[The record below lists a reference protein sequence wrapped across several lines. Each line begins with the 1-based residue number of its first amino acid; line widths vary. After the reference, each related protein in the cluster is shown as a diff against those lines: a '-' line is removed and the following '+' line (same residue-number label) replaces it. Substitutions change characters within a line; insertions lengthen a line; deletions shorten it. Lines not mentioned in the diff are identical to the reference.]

1 MLQPR
6 RLLLSPALTS
16 PAWREHCPHC
26 RIMNPDSSAPR
37 AGDLPSPSAMI
48 DSNRSGDSKSQA
60 LPLALA
66 LAALCLLGACA
77 ARHTT
82 TPRLP
87 SVGVARVDITPDY
100 PTRLTGFASRKTES
114 EGVAQRLHAKAL
126 AFGTDAEGPAVL
138 VTVDNLG
145 VSDAI
150 RTELLRRLR
159 DTRLTHDRLA
169 ICSSHTH
176 SAPMIAGVAP
186 NIFMA
191 DLPPDQQSR
200 VDLYT
205 RELTFKLEQVIR
217 AALADRRPSRVE
229 WTQGKVGFAM
239 NRRARPIAP
248 VDHDLPVLRVVAPE
262 GIVRAVFVSYACHCV
277 TLGLN
282 TIHGDWAGSAQL
294 ALEADHP
301 GAIGLVAIGCG
312 ADQNPNKRGTPDLA
326 DALGR
331 QIADEVKRLFPGP
344 WKELPAAPTARTK
357 SITLDYDKLP
367 TRAEWEALATNKAQQ
382 IAYHAKKNLAR
393 LDRGESLPTKLP
405 YLVQTWTFDTNLA
418 LVFLPGEV
426 VVDYG
431 LRLKRE
437 FDSSRLWVHGY
448 ANDDPCYI
456 PSERILQEGG
466 YEGGGAMVYYD
477 RPTKFAPGLENKIVG
492 TVHELLPR
500 DFLAKTTN
508 APTATAPRAG
518 DLQSPSAASST
529 PERRLQTAGTTQ
541 ASTGNPAPKS
551 PTESL
556 ATLRTKPGL
565 TVELVAAEPLV
576 TSPVAI
582 DFGTDGKLW
591 VVEMADYPMG
601 SDGNWKPG
609 GRVKFLTR
617 SRPDGPFDRA
627 TLFLDGLPFPTGVMA
642 WRKGALIC
650 AAPDIIYAE
659 DTNGDGK
666 ADVVRKLYTGF
677 ETNNYQ
683 ARVNSLSLGLDNW
696 VHGANGLLGGDIV
709 VGDDV
714 RSLTSKSANSQSL
727 LTSAPTNAVNIR
739 GRDFGF
745 QPDTGEFEATS
756 GLTQQGRARDDFGN
770 WFGCHN
776 STFAYHYPL
785 PDRYLARNPHVPA
798 PPPSVN
804 LAASLARLNPI
815 STPLERFNSPQSLNH
830 VTSACGLGVYRD
842 TLLGAGFSQ
851 NLFICEPV
859 HNLVRRLVLTP
870 SGVTFNAARAAD
882 EVQSE
887 FLASTDNW
895 FRPVQALTGPD
906 GALWVV
912 DMYRFVIEHPRWI
925 PPERL
930 RTLDVRAGSDKGRIY
945 RIYPQGAKLR
955 PFNDLTK
962 FSTAQVIATLD
973 TENGVARDLAH
984 RELLHRNDPQA
995 AAPLAK
1001 LFTTTTNPA
1010 VRLQALAASASRD
1023 ALPRQAGGAPATLFT
1038 ALSDPHPAVRQLALR
1053 LAEPHLASDAR
1064 LAAATL
1070 KLASDSAPT
1079 VRYQLAFTL
1088 GTWNDP
1094 RATAALAQLA
1104 RDGMADPYQRAA
1116 VLSGAVG
1123 RTGELL
1129 KVAVT
1134 APATAPGRNEFLG
1147 QLIATASA
1155 SASDAEFASLLT
1167 ALAPAEGE
1175 RTQQWQ
1181 LYAMTA
1187 LQDAFDARGLAL
1199 TKFATSPSTEVRAAT
1214 TRLQQ
1219 LYADARAFAA
1229 SPRSSDA
1236 TRRASVPLLGRG
1248 FNRPEAD
1255 APVVVGLLA
1264 PPASAA
1270 LQQLALTTLRTRRWP
1285 KTDELILAQ
1294 WAVLPV
1300 TQRPVVADALTSQE
1314 AWTQSLLNAVERG
1327 VVGLAEIPPATRNR
1341 LRWHGSDATKAR
1353 VAKLFPEQTASRAAV
1368 LASYANVHS
1377 LKGDAT
1383 KGAALF
1389 TASCAACHAYRG
1401 LGHALGPD
1409 LATFRTKPAG
1419 DFLTAI
1425 LDPNAAIEPKYI
1437 AYNVDTKDDRAL
1449 TGLVTDETA
1458 TGFALA
1464 QANGVKDKLLRSD
1477 VKILRPSALSL
1488 MPEGIE
1494 AALPPQAMA
1503 DLLAWLRE

>member
-1 MLQPR
+1 MNSD
-6 RLLLSPALTS
+6 SPAS
-16 PAWREHCPHC
+16 
-26 RIMNPDSSAPR
+26 R
-37 AGDLPSPSAMI
+37 AGGMQPPFAPAGPATD
-48 DSNRSGDSKSQA
+48 GDCKSLARA
-60 LPLALA
+60 LAFA
-66 LAALCLLGACA
+66 LAALCLIAACA
-77 ARHTT
+77 VRHTIA
-82 TPRLP
+82 PRLP

-100 PTRLTGFASRKTES
+100 PIRLTGFAVRKTES
-114 EGVAQRLHAKAL
+114 EGVAQRIHAKAL
-126 AFGTDAEGPAVL
+126 AIGTDAEGPAVL

-150 RTELLRRLR
+150 RSELLRRLVN
-159 DTRLTHDRLA
+159 TRLTHDRLA

-239 NRRARPIAP
+239 NRRGKPIAP

-301 GAIGLVAIGCG
+301 GAIALVAIGCG

-326 DALGR
+326 DAQGR
-331 QIADEVKRLFPGP
+331 EIANEVKRLFPGS
-344 WKELPAAPTARTK
+344 WKELSNPPSARAK
-357 SITLDYDKLP
+357 RIELDFDKLP

-382 IAYHAKKNLAR
+382 ISYHAKKNLAR
-393 LDRGESLPTKLP
+393 LDRGEKLPTKLP
-405 YLVQTWTFDTNLA
+405 YLVQTWTFGTNLA

-426 VVDYG
+426 VVDYS

-437 FDSSRLWVHGY
+437 FDASRLWVHGY

-466 YEGGGAMVYYD
+466 YEGALAMVYYD

-492 TVHELLPR
+492 AVHELLPR
-500 DFLAKTTN
+500 DFLSKSTN
-508 APTATAPRAG
+508 APAATAPRAG
-518 DLQSPSAASST
+518 DFQSPSVAAGAE
-529 PERRLQTAGTTQ
+529 ERRLQVAG
-541 ASTGNPAPKS
+541 TGNPPPKS
-551 PTESL
+551 PAESL

-582 DFGTDGKLW
+582 DFGADGKLW

-601 SDGNWKPG
+601 LDGNWKPG

-650 AAPDIIYAE
+650 AAPDILYAE

-683 ARVNSLSLGLDNW
+683 ARVNSLALGLDNW
-696 VHGANGLLGGDIV
+696 VHGANGLLGGDIQNL
-709 VGDDV
+709 
-714 RSLTSKSANSQSL
+714 SQPSTLNSQPL
-727 LTSAPTNAVNIR
+727 NIR
-739 GRDFGF
+739 GRDFRF
-745 QPDTGEFEATS
+745 RPDTGEFEATS

-798 PPPSVN
+798 PPPSVS
-804 LAASLARLNPI
+804 LAGSLAGSLARLNPI

-851 NLFICEPV
+851 NLFVCEPV
-859 HNLVRRLVLTP
+859 HNMVRRLVLTP
-870 SGVTFNAARAAD
+870 SGVTFTAARAAD
-882 EVQSE
+882 EAASE

-925 PPERL
+925 PPDRL
-930 RTLDVRAGSDKGRIY
+930 KTLDVRAGSDKGRIY

-962 FSTAQVIATLD
+962 LSTTQVVAALN
-973 TENGVARDLAH
+973 TENGIARDLAH
-984 RELLHRNDPQA
+984 RELLHRNDA
-995 AAPLAK
+995 SATGPLAK
-1001 LFTTTTNPA
+1001 LFETAANPA
-1010 VRLQALAASASRD
+1010 VRLQALAASTASKAVVLR
-1023 ALPRQAGGAPATLFT
+1023 ALAD
-1038 ALSDPHPAVRQLALR
+1038 SHPSVRQLALR
-1053 LAEPHLASDAR
+1053 LAESFLGRDAQLADAV
-1064 LAAATL
+1064 L
-1070 KLASDSAPT
+1070 KLVSDPTPT

-1116 VLSGAVG
+1116 ILSGAVG

-1134 APATAPGRNEFLG
+1134 APANAPGRNEFLG

-1155 SASDAEFASLLT
+1155 SANDTEFASLLT

-1187 LQDAFDARGLAL
+1187 LQDAFDARGIAL
-1199 TKFATSPSTEVRAAT
+1199 RKFAESPSTDVRAAAE
-1214 TRLQQ
+1214 RLKQ
-1219 LYADARAFAA
+1219 LYADARTFAA

-1236 TRRASVPLLGRG
+1236 TRRASLPLLGRG
-1248 FNRPEAD
+1248 FNRPDAD
-1255 APVVVGLLA
+1255 APVVAGLLV
-1264 PPASAA
+1264 PPASDA
-1270 LQQLALTTLRTRRWP
+1270 LQQVALTTLRTRRWP

-1294 WAVLPV
+1294 WAALPV
-1300 TQRPVVADALTSQE
+1300 ATRPAVVELLASQE

-1327 VVGLAEIPPATRNR
+1327 TVGLAEIPPATRNR

-1368 LASYANVHS
+1368 LASYASVAS

-1383 KGAALF
+1383 KGVAHF
-1389 TASCAACHAYRG
+1389 TANCAACHAYRG

-1409 LATFRTKPAG
+1409 LATFRTKPVG

-1425 LDPNAAIEPKYI
+1425 LDPNAAIEPKFI
-1437 AYNVDTKDDRAL
+1437 AYNVDTKDDRGL
-1449 TGLVTDETA
+1449 TGLVTDETV
-1458 TGFALA
+1458 TGFTLA
-1464 QANGVKDKLLRSD
+1464 QANGVKDKLLRAN
-1477 VKILRPSALSL
+1477 VKVLRPAQLSL
-1488 MPEGIE
+1488 MPEGLE
-1494 AALPPQAMA
+1494 AALPPPAMA

>member
-1 MLQPR
+1 MSSDLPVSRGGGLQPPSAASATPTR
-6 RLLLSPALTS
+6 GDWKSPA
-16 PAWREHCPHC
+16 R
-26 RIMNPDSSAPR
+26 
-37 AGDLPSPSAMI
+37 
-48 DSNRSGDSKSQA
+48 
-60 LPLALA
+60 PLAFA
-66 LAALCLLGACA
+66 LVALCLLAACA
-77 ARHTT
+77 VRHATS
-82 TPRLP
+82 PRLP

-100 PTRLTGFASRKTES
+100 PIRLTGFAVRKSES
-114 EGVAQRLHAKAL
+114 EGVAQRIHAKAL
-126 AFGTDAEGPAVL
+126 AIGTDAEGPAVL

-150 RTELLRRLR
+150 RTELLRRLKN
-159 DTRLTHDRLA
+159 TRLTHDRLA

-191 DLPPDQQSR
+191 DLPPAQQSR
-200 VDLYT
+200 VDRYT

-239 NRRARPIAP
+239 NRRGKPIAP
-248 VDHDLPVLRVVAPE
+248 VDHDLPVLRVTAPD
-262 GIVRAVFVSYACHCV
+262 GRTRAVFVSYACHCV

-294 ALEADHP
+294 ALETDHP

-326 DALGR
+326 DAQGR
-331 QIADEVKRLFPGP
+331 AIADEVKRLFPGP
-344 WKELPAAPTARTK
+344 WQELSAPPVARTK
-357 SITLDYDKLP
+357 RIELPFDKLP
-367 TRAEWEALATNKAQQ
+367 TRAEWTALATNRAQQ
-382 IAYHAKKNLAR
+382 ISHHAKKNLAR
-393 LDRGESLPTKLP
+393 LDRGETLPTKLP
-405 YLVQTWTFDTNLA
+405 YLIQTWHFGTNLA

-437 FDSSRLWVHGY
+437 FDGARLWVHGY

-466 YEGGGAMVYYD
+466 YEGGLAMVYYD
-477 RPTKFAPGLENKIVG
+477 RPTRFAPGLENQIVG

-500 DFLAKTTN
+500 DFLA
-508 APTATAPRAG
+508 RAG
-518 DLQSPSAASST
+518 GFQPPPVANSIS
-529 PERRLQTAGTTQ
+529 ERRLEATGTD
-541 ASTGNPAPKS
+541 NIPPKS
-551 PTESL
+551 PAESL

-582 DFGTDGKLW
+582 DFGADGKLW
-591 VVEMADYPMG
+591 VVEMSDYPMG
-601 SDGNWKPG
+601 SDGNWRPG

-617 SRPDGPFDRA
+617 SRPEGPFDRA
-627 TLFLDGLPFPTGVMA
+627 TIFLDGLPFPTGVMA

-650 AAPDIIYAE
+650 AAPDILYAE

-666 ADVVRKLYTGF
+666 ADLVRKLYTGF

-696 VHGANGLLGGDIV
+696 IHGANGLLGGDIKNLSQPS
-709 VGDDV
+709 
-714 RSLTSKSANSQSL
+714 SLNSQPL
-727 LTSAPTNAVNIR
+727 NIR
-739 GRDFGF
+739 GRDFRF
-745 QPDTGEFEATS
+745 RLDTGEFEATS
-756 GLTQQGRARDDFGN
+756 GLTQQGRVRDDFGN

-785 PDRYLARNPHVPA
+785 PDRYPARNPHVPA
-798 PPPSVN
+798 PPPSVSI
-804 LAASLARLNPI
+804 ASSLARLHPV
-815 STPLERFNSPQSLNH
+815 STPLARFNAPQSLNH

-851 NLFICEPV
+851 NLFTCEPV
-859 HNLVRRLVLTP
+859 HNMVRRLVLAP
-870 SGVTFNAARAAD
+870 SGVTFTAARATD
-882 EVQSE
+882 EQESE
-887 FLASTDNW
+887 FLAGTDNW

-925 PPERL
+925 PPDRL
-930 RTLDVRAGSDKGRIY
+930 KTLDVRAGSDRGRIY

-955 PFNDLTK
+955 PLNDLTK
-962 FSTAQVIATLD
+962 LTTPQVVAALN
-973 TENGVARDLAH
+973 TENGTARDLAH
-984 RELLHRNDPQA
+984 RELLHRKDEKA
-995 AAPLAK
+995 IVPLAK
-1001 LFTTTTNPA
+1001 MCITSGNPA
-1010 VRLQALAASASRD
+1010 VRVQALAVCSTFYSFHE
-1023 ALPRQAGGAPATLFT
+1023 LLGGALN
-1038 ALSDPHPAVRQLALR
+1038 DPHPAVRRFALR
-1053 LAEPHLASDAR
+1053 LIEPLLTNDAR
-1064 LAAATL
+1064 LADAVL
-1070 KLASDSAPT
+1070 KLASDPAPT

-1104 RDGMADPYQRAA
+1104 RDAMADPYQRAA
-1116 VLSGAVG
+1116 ILSGAVG

-1129 KVAVT
+1129 KVAVS

-1155 SASDAEFASLLT
+1155 LASDTEFASLLT
-1167 ALAPAEGE
+1167 ALAPAPGE

-1181 LYAMTA
+1181 LYAMAA
-1187 LQDAFDARGLAL
+1187 LQDAFDARGIAL
-1199 TKFATSPSTEVRAAT
+1199 RKFTESPNADVRAAAE
-1214 TRLQQ
+1214 RLKQ

-1248 FNRPEAD
+1248 FNRPDAD
-1255 APVVVGLLA
+1255 APVVAGLLV

-1270 LQQLALTTLRTRRWP
+1270 LQQVALTALRTRRWP
-1285 KTDELILAQ
+1285 KTDELILAE
-1294 WAVLPV
+1294 WAALPV
-1300 TQRPVVADALTSQE
+1300 ALRPAVVDALALQE
-1314 AWTQSLLNAVERG
+1314 SWTQSLLTAVERG
-1327 VVGLAEIPPATRNR
+1327 VVGAAEIPPAARNR
-1341 LRWHGSDATKAR
+1341 FRWHGSDATKAR
-1353 VAKLFPEQTASRAAV
+1353 VAKLFPEQTASRASV
-1368 LASYANVHS
+1368 IASYANVAS
-1377 LKGDAT
+1377 LKGDPA
-1383 KGAALF
+1383 KGRELF
-1389 TASCAACHAYRG
+1389 IASCAACHAYRG

-1409 LATFRTKPAG
+1409 LATFRTKPVS

-1425 LDPNAAIEPKYI
+1425 LDPNAAIEPRYI
-1437 AYNVDTKDDRAL
+1437 AYNVDTRDDRAL
-1449 TGLVTDETA
+1449 TGLVQDETA
-1458 TGFALA
+1458 TGLTLA
-1464 QANGVKDKLLRSD
+1464 QPNGVADKLLRTN
-1477 VKILRPSALSL
+1477 VKTLRPAQLSL
-1488 MPEGIE
+1488 MPEGLE
-1494 AALPPQAMA
+1494 AALPPPAMA

>member
-1 MLQPR
+1 MNSD
-6 RLLLSPALTS
+6 SP
-16 PAWREHCPHC
+16 
-26 RIMNPDSSAPR
+26 APR
-37 AGDLPSPSAMI
+37 AGGLQPPSEASVSAT
-48 DSNRSGDSKSQA
+48 SGDSKSPA
-60 LPLALA
+60 RALA
-66 LAALCLLGACA
+66 FAFAVLCFFAACA
-77 ARHTT
+77 VRHATAR
-82 TPRLP
+82 RLP

-100 PTRLTGFASRKTES
+100 PIRLTGFAVRKTES
-114 EGVAQRLHAKAL
+114 EGVAQRIHAKAL
-126 AFGTDAEGPAVL
+126 AIGTDAEGPAVL

-150 RTELLRRLR
+150 RTELLRRLAN
-159 DTRLTHDRLA
+159 TRLTHDRLA

-191 DLPPDQQSR
+191 DLSPDQQSR
-200 VDLYT
+200 VDRYT

-282 TIHGDWAGSAQL
+282 TVHGDWAGSAQL

-326 DALGR
+326 DALGG
-331 QIADEVKRLFPGP
+331 QIANEVKRLFPGS
-344 WKELPAAPTARTK
+344 WKELPTTPTARTK
-357 SITLDYDKLP
+357 RIALDFDNLP

-382 IAYHAKKNLAR
+382 ISYHAKKNLTR
-393 LDRGESLPTKLP
+393 LDRGETLPTKLP
-405 YLVQTWTFDTNLA
+405 YLIQTWHFGTNLA

-437 FDSSRLWVHGY
+437 FDSTRLWVHGY
-448 ANDDPCYI
+448 ANDAPCYI

-466 YEGGGAMVYYD
+466 YEAGGAMVYYD

-492 TVHELLPR
+492 AAHELLPR
-500 DFLAKTTN
+500 DFVSKTTN
-508 APTATAPRAG
+508 APAATAPRAG

-529 PERRLQTAGTTQ
+529 PERRLQTAGTTL
-541 ASTGNPAPKS
+541 AGTGNPPPKS
-551 PTESL
+551 PTDSL

-565 TVELVAAEPLV
+565 TIELVAAEPLV

-609 GRVKFLTR
+609 GRVKSLTR

-696 VHGANGLLGGDIV
+696 VHGANGLLGGDIA

-714 RSLTSKSANSQSL
+714 RSLTSESAIANRQSPTSQSL
-727 LTSAPTNAVNIR
+727 LTSAATKAVNIR
-739 GRDFGF
+739 GRDFRF
-745 QPDTGEFEATS
+745 RPDTGEFEATS

-804 LAASLARLNPI
+804 LAASLARLNPV

-851 NLFICEPV
+851 NLFVCEPV

-870 SGVTFNAARAAD
+870 NGVTFTAARAAD

-925 PPERL
+925 PPDRL
-930 RTLDVRAGSDKGRIY
+930 KTLDVRAGSDKGRIY

-962 FSTAQVIATLD
+962 LTTAQVVAALN
-973 TENGVARDLAH
+973 TENGVARDLVH
-984 RELLHRNDPQA
+984 RELLHRADPTTEA
-995 AAPLAK
+995 ELAQ
-1001 LFTTTTNPA
+1001 LFGSSPNPT
-1010 VRLQALAASASRD
+1010 VRLQALALLNEWIEPRAIAAAVSFVTKPRVPD
-1023 ALPRQAGGAPATLFT
+1023 QDWTVENTLLLRALN
-1038 ALSDPHPAVRQLALR
+1038 DPHPSVRRFALR
-1053 LAEPHLASDAR
+1053 LLEPR
-1064 LAAATL
+1064 LATDEFSQRAL
-1070 KLASDSAPT
+1070 LNRVEERDPT

-1088 GTWNDP
+1088 GTWSDP
-1094 RATAALAQLA
+1094 RATAVLAQLA
-1104 RDGMADPYQRAA
+1104 REGMGDPYQRAA
-1116 VLSGAVG
+1116 ILSGAVG

-1155 SASDAEFASLLT
+1155 SASDTEFASLLT
-1167 ALAPAEGE
+1167 ALAPAEGK

-1187 LQDAFDARGLAL
+1187 LQDAFDTRGLAL
-1199 TKFATSPSTEVRAAT
+1199 TKFTASPSTEIRAAVK
-1214 TRLQQ
+1214 RLEQ
-1219 LYADARAFAA
+1219 LYADARTFAA
-1229 SPRSSDA
+1229 SPKSSDA

-1248 FNRPEAD
+1248 FNRPDAD
-1255 APVVVGLLA
+1255 APIVAGLLV
-1264 PPASAA
+1264 PPASDA
-1270 LQQLALTTLRTRRWP
+1270 LQQVALTTLRTRRWAG
-1285 KTDELILAQ
+1285 TDELILAQ
-1294 WAVLPV
+1294 WAALPV
-1300 TQRPVVADALTSQE
+1300 ATRPAVVELLASQE
-1314 AWTQSLLNAVERG
+1314 SWTQSLLNAVERG

-1353 VAKLFPEQTASRAAV
+1353 VVKLFPEQTASRATV
-1368 LASYANVHS
+1368 LASYATVPS
-1377 LKGDAT
+1377 LKGDAK

-1409 LATFRTKPAG
+1409 LATFRTKPVG

-1425 LDPNAAIEPKYI
+1425 LDPNAAIEPRYI

-1458 TGFALA
+1458 TGFTLA
-1464 QANGVKDKLLRSD
+1464 QANGVKDKLLRPN
-1477 VKILRPSALSL
+1477 VKTLRPSPLSL
-1488 MPEGIE
+1488 MPEGLE
-1494 AALPPQAMA
+1494 AALPPPAMA

>member
-1 MLQPR
+1 MKTPLLTAASTLPLR
-6 RLLLSPALTS
+6 TVLGTPLLLAIALLTACSLPQSSSP
-16 PAWREHCPHC
+16 P
-26 RIMNPDSSAPR
+26 
-37 AGDLPSPSAMI
+37 G
-48 DSNRSGDSKSQA
+48 
-60 LPLALA
+60 
-66 LAALCLLGACA
+66 
-77 ARHTT
+77 
-82 TPRLP
+82 LP

-114 EGVAQRLHAKAL
+114 DGVALRIHAKAL
-126 AFGTDAEGPAVL
+126 TIGTDAQGPAVL

-150 RTELLRRLR
+150 RSELLRRLAN
-159 DTRLTHDRLA
+159 TRLTHDRLA

-176 SAPMIAGVAP
+176 SAPMINGVAP

-191 DLPPDQQSR
+191 DLPPDQQAR
-200 VDLYT
+200 VDRYT
-205 RELTFKLEQVIR
+205 RELTDNLEKVIR
-217 AALADRRPSRVE
+217 AALADRRPARIE

-239 NRRARPIAP
+239 NRRGKPIAP
-248 VDHDLPVLRVVAPE
+248 VDHDLPVLRVTSPE

-277 TLGLN
+277 TLSLN
-282 TIHGDWAGSAQL
+282 TVHGDWAGSAQL

-312 ADQNPNKRGTPDLA
+312 ADQNPNKRGTPDMA

-344 WKELPAAPTARTK
+344 WKELPTAPIARTK
-357 SITLDYDKLP
+357 RIALDFDTLP
-367 TRAEWEALATNKAQQ
+367 TRAEWTALATNKAQQ
-382 IAYHAKKNLAR
+382 ISYHAKKNLAR

-405 YLVQTWTFDTNLA
+405 YLIQTWNFGTNLA

-437 FDSSRLWVHGY
+437 FDGSRLWVHGY
-448 ANDDPCYI
+448 SNDDPCYI

-477 RPTKFAPGLENKIVG
+477 RPTKFAPGLENRIIS

-500 DFLAKTTN
+500 DFVTAQRSTDAHVRSTAETSTADVGVR
-508 APTATAPRAG
+508 APAM
-518 DLQSPSAASST
+518 SP
-529 PERRLQTAGTTQ
+529 P
-541 ASTGNPAPKS
+541 PKS
-551 PTESL
+551 PAESL

-565 TVELVAAEPLV
+565 TVELAVAEPLV

-601 SDGNWKPG
+601 LDGNWKPG

-617 SRPDGPFDRA
+617 SRPDGPFDRS

-659 DTNGDGK
+659 DTDGDGK
-666 ADVVRKLYTGF
+666 ADIVRKLYTGF

-696 VHGANGLLGGDIV
+696 VHGANGLLGGNIQNL
-709 VGDDV
+709 
-714 RSLTSKSANSQSL
+714 SQLSTHNSQPL
-727 LTSAPTNAVNIR
+727 NIR
-739 GRDFGF
+739 GRDFRF
-745 QPDTGEFEATS
+745 LPDTGEFEATS

-770 WFGCHN
+770 WFGCDN
-776 STFAYHYPL
+776 TKFALHYPL
-785 PDRYLARNPHVPA
+785 PDRYLSRNPHVPA
-798 PPPSVN
+798 PSPSVN
-804 LAASLARLNPI
+804 LAGSEELARLRPI
-815 STPLERFNSPQSLNH
+815 STPLERFNSPQSLNR

-842 TLLGAGFSQ
+842 TLLGSGFSQ

-859 HNLVRRLVLTP
+859 HNMVRRLALTH
-870 SGVTFNAARAAD
+870 SGVTFTASKPAD
-882 EVQSE
+882 EAATE

-895 FRPVQALTGPD
+895 FRPVQVLTGPD

-912 DMYRFVIEHPRWI
+912 DMYRFVVEHPRWI
-925 PPERL
+925 PPARL
-930 RTLDVRAGSDKGRIY
+930 KDLDVRAGSDKGRIY
-945 RIYPQGAKLR
+945 RVFPQGAKLR

-962 FSTAQVIATLD
+962 LTTPQVVAALN
-973 TENGVARDLAH
+973 TENGIARDLAH

-995 AAPLAK
+995 TAPLAK
-1001 LFTTTTNPA
+1001 LFATSTSPA
-1010 VRLQALAASASRD
+1010 IRLQALAALNAGRD
-1023 ALPRQAGGAPATLFT
+1023 ALPRVHDDRKVGDASAQLLT
-1038 ALSDPHPAVRQLALR
+1038 ALTDSHPTVRQLALR
-1053 LAEPHLASDAR
+1053 LAEPLLASDTR
-1064 LAAATL
+1064 LAEATL
-1070 KLASDSAPT
+1070 KLTADSTPT

-1088 GTWNDP
+1088 GRWNDP
-1094 RATAALAQLA
+1094 RATAALARLA

-1116 VLSGAVG
+1116 ILSGAVG

-1134 APATAPGRNEFLG
+1134 TPAAAPGRNEFLG

-1155 SASDAEFASLLT
+1155 SATDTEFASLLT

-1175 RTQQWQ
+1175 RTQHWQ
-1181 LYAMTA
+1181 LLAMTA
-1187 LQDAFDARGLAL
+1187 LQDAFDARGVAL
-1199 TKFATSPSTEVRAAT
+1199 RKFADSPNAEVRAAT
-1214 TRLQQ
+1214 ARLQQ

-1229 SPRSSDA
+1229 SPLASDT
-1236 TRRASVPLLGRG
+1236 TRHASVPLLGRG

-1255 APVVVGLLA
+1255 APLVVRLLL
-1264 PPASAA
+1264 PPASVA
-1270 LQQLALTTLRTRRWP
+1270 LQQLALDTLRARRWP
-1285 KTDELILAQ
+1285 QTDELILAQ
-1294 WAVLPV
+1294 WPLLPV
-1300 TQRPVVADALTSQE
+1300 AQRPVIVETLASQ
-1314 AWTQSLLNAVERG
+1314 AVWTQSLLNAVERG
-1327 VVGLAEIPPATRNR
+1327 VVGVAEIPPATRSR
-1341 LRWHGSDATKAR
+1341 LRFHGSDATKAR

-1368 LASYANVHS
+1368 LASYAGIAS
-1377 LKGDAT
+1377 LKGDAA

-1389 TASCAACHAYRG
+1389 TTSCASCHAYRG

-1419 DFLTAI
+1419 DFLIAI

-1449 TGLVTDETA
+1449 TGLVVDETA
-1458 TGFALA
+1458 TGFTLA

-1477 VKILRPSALSL
+1477 VKALRPSPLSL

-1503 DLLAWLRE
+1503 DLLAWLRSP

>member
-1 MLQPR
+1 MNSD
-6 RLLLSPALTS
+6 SPAPHAEDCKS
-16 PAWREHCPHC
+16 PT
-26 RIMNPDSSAPR
+26 R
-37 AGDLPSPSAMI
+37 A
-48 DSNRSGDSKSQA
+48 
-60 LPLALA
+60 LAFA
-66 LAALCLLGACA
+66 LAALCLLAACA
-77 ARHTT
+77 VRHST

-100 PTRLTGFASRKTES
+100 PIRLTGFAVRKTES
-114 EGVAQRLHAKAL
+114 EGVAQRIHAKAL
-126 AFGTDAEGPAVL
+126 AIGTDAEGPAVL

-159 DTRLTHDRLA
+159 NTRLTHDRLA

-239 NRRARPIAP
+239 NRRGKSIAP
-248 VDHDLPVLRVVAPE
+248 VDHDLPVLRVTAPE

-301 GAIGLVAIGCG
+301 GAIALVAIGCG
-312 ADQNPNKRGTPDLA
+312 ADQNPNKRGTPD
-326 DALGR
+326 
-331 QIADEVKRLFPGP
+331 IADSQGREIANEVKRLFGGP
-344 WKELPAAPTARTK
+344 WKELSTPPTARTK
-357 SITLDYDKLP
+357 HIELDFDKLP
-367 TRAEWEALATNKAQQ
+367 TRAEWAALATNKAQQ
-382 IAYHAKKNLAR
+382 ISYHAKKNLAR
-393 LDRGESLPTKLP
+393 FDRGEALPTKLP
-405 YLVQTWTFDTNLA
+405 YLIQTWHFGTNLA

-437 FDSSRLWVHGY
+437 FDASRLWVHGY
-448 ANDDPCYI
+448 SNDDPCYI

-477 RPTKFAPGLENKIVG
+477 RPTKFAPGLESKIVSA
-492 TVHELLPR
+492 VHELLPR
-500 DFLAKTTN
+500 NFLAK
-508 APTATAPRAG
+508 PTAAVTVTSARAG
-518 DLQSPSAASST
+518 DFQSPSVAAGAA
-529 PERRLQTAGTTQ
+529 ERRLEAAGR
-541 ASTGNPAPKS
+541 GNPPPKS
-551 PTESL
+551 PADSL

-591 VVEMADYPMG
+591 VVEMSDYPMG
-601 SDGNWKPG
+601 LDGNWKPG

-696 VHGANGLLGGDIV
+696 VHGANGLLGGDIRSTGV
-709 VGDDV
+709 VEYWSNGV
-714 RSLTSKSANSQSL
+714 LASNSITPPLHHSTTPL
-727 LTSAPTNAVNIR
+727 ALR
-739 GRDFGF
+739 GRDFRF
-745 QPDTGEFEATS
+745 RPDTGEFEATS

-804 LAASLARLNPI
+804 IAASLARLNPV

-842 TLLGAGFSQ
+842 TLLGTGFSQ
-851 NLFICEPV
+851 NIFICEPV
-859 HNLVRRLVLTP
+859 HNLVRRLVPTP
-870 SGVTFNAARAAD
+870 SGVTFTAARAND
-882 EVQSE
+882 ETASE

-930 RTLDVRAGSDKGRIY
+930 KSLDVRAGSDKGRIY

-962 FSTAQVIATLD
+962 LSTTQVVAALN
-973 TENGVARDLAH
+973 TENGIARDMAH
-984 RELLHRNDPQA
+984 RELLHRNDA
-995 AAPLAK
+995 SAFEPLVK
-1001 LFTTTTNPA
+1001 LFITSANPA
-1010 VRLQALAASASRD
+1010 VRLQALAALKVGRD
-1023 ALPRQAGGAPATLFT
+1023 ALPRVRDDRKVGDASGLLLT
-1038 ALSDPHPAVRQLALR
+1038 ALTDSHSAVRQLALR
-1053 LAEPHLASDAR
+1053 LAEPFLASDAR
-1064 LAAATL
+1064 LADAAL
-1070 KLASDSAPT
+1070 KLTSDSAPT

-1116 VLSGAVG
+1116 ILSGVVG

-1155 SASDAEFASLLT
+1155 SANDTEFASLLT

-1175 RTQQWQ
+1175 CTQQWQ

-1187 LQDAFDARGLAL
+1187 LQDAFDARGIAL
-1199 TKFATSPSTEVRAAT
+1199 RKFAESPSADVRAAAE
-1214 TRLQQ
+1214 RLKQ
-1219 LYADARAFAA
+1219 LYADARTFAA
-1229 SPRSSDA
+1229 SAKSSDA
-1236 TRRASVPLLGRG
+1236 TRRASLPLLGRG
-1248 FNRPEAD
+1248 FNRPDAD
-1255 APVVVGLLA
+1255 APVVAGLLV
-1264 PPASAA
+1264 PPASDA
-1270 LQQLALTTLRTRRWP
+1270 LQAVALTTLRTRRWP

-1294 WAVLPV
+1294 WAALPV
-1300 TQRPVVADALTSQE
+1300 AMRPAVVELLASQE

-1327 VVGLAEIPPATRNR
+1327 AVGLAEIPPATRNR

-1368 LASYANVHS
+1368 LASYTSVAS
-1377 LKGDAT
+1377 LKGDTT

-1389 TASCAACHAYRG
+1389 TANCAACHAYRG

-1409 LATFRTKPAG
+1409 LATFRTKPVG

-1425 LDPNAAIEPKYI
+1425 LDPNAAIEPRYV

-1458 TGFALA
+1458 TGFTLA
-1464 QANGVKDKLLRSD
+1464 QANGVKDKLLRPN
-1477 VKILRPSALSL
+1477 VKTLRPSPLSL
-1488 MPEGIE
+1488 MPEGLE
-1494 AALPPQAMA
+1494 AALPPPAMA

>member
-1 MLQPR
+1 
-6 RLLLSPALTS
+6 
-16 PAWREHCPHC
+16 
-26 RIMNPDSSAPR
+26 
-37 AGDLPSPSAMI
+37 
-48 DSNRSGDSKSQA
+48 
-60 LPLALA
+60 LAFA
-66 LAALCLLGACA
+66 LAALCLLAACA
-77 ARHTT
+77 VRHAAA
-82 TPRLP
+82 PRLP
-87 SVGVARVDITPDY
+87 VVGVARVDITPDY
-100 PTRLTGFASRKTES
+100 PIRLTGFAVRKTES
-114 EGVAQRLHAKAL
+114 EGVAQRIHAKAL
-126 AFGTDAEGPAVL
+126 AIGNDAESPAVL

-150 RTELLRRLR
+150 RSELLRRLV
-159 DTRLTHDRLA
+159 DTRLAHDRLA
-169 ICSSHTH
+169 FCSSHTH

-200 VDLYT
+200 VERYT

-239 NRRARPIAP
+239 NRRGKPVAP
-248 VDHDLPVLRVVAPE
+248 VDHDLPVLRVVAPD
-262 GIVRAVFVSYACHCV
+262 GRVRAVFVSYACHCV

-301 GAIGLVAIGCG
+301 GAVGLVAIGCG
-312 ADQNPNKRGTPDLA
+312 ADQNPNKRGTPDFA
-326 DALGR
+326 DAQGR
-331 QIADEVKRLFPGP
+331 EIANEVKRLSAGP
-344 WKELPAAPTARTK
+344 WKELPTAPTARTK
-357 SITLDYDKLP
+357 RIALDYDKLP
-367 TRAEWEALATNKAQQ
+367 TRAEWAALATNKAQQ
-382 IAYHAKKNLAR
+382 IAHHAKKNLAR
-393 LDRGESLPTKLP
+393 LDRGETLPNKLP
-405 YLVQTWTFDTNLA
+405 YLIQTWHFGTNLA

-437 FDSSRLWVHGY
+437 FDGTRLWVHGY
-448 ANDDPCYI
+448 ANDAPCYI

-477 RPTKFAPGLENKIVG
+477 RPTKFAAGLENKIVS
-492 TVHELLPR
+492 TVYELLPR
-500 DFLAKTTN
+500 DFLAKPTT
-508 APTATAPRAG
+508 ASPVTSARAG
-518 DLQSPSAASST
+518 DLQTPSVANST
-529 PERRLQTAGTTQ
+529 PERRLQTAATTQ
-541 ASTGNPAPKS
+541 VVTGNPAPKS
-551 PTESL
+551 PPESL

-617 SRPDGPFDRA
+617 SRPNGPFDRA

-650 AAPDIIYAE
+650 AAPDILYAE
-659 DTNGDGK
+659 DTNDDGR

-696 VHGANGLLGGDIV
+696 VHGANGLLGGDIQ
-709 VGDDV
+709 
-714 RSLTSKSANSQSL
+714 SLTQPSTLNSQTL
-727 LTSAPTNAVNIR
+727 NIR
-739 GRDFGF
+739 GRDFRF
-745 QPDTGEFEATS
+745 RPDTGEFEATS
-756 GLTQQGRARDDFGN
+756 GLTQQGRARDDLGN
-770 WFGCHN
+770 WFGCNN
-776 STFAYHYPL
+776 SQFAFHYPL

-804 LAASLARLNPI
+804 LAAGLARLNPI
-815 STPLERFNSPQSLNH
+815 SQPLERFNSPQSLNH

-870 SGVTFNAARAAD
+870 SGVTFTAARAAD
-882 EVQSE
+882 EAASE

-925 PPERL
+925 PPDRL
-930 RTLDVRAGSDKGRIY
+930 KSLDVRAGSDKGRIY

-955 PFNDLTK
+955 PFNDLTQL
-962 FSTAQVIATLD
+962 TTTQVVAALN
-973 TENGVARDLAH
+973 TENGIARDLAH
-984 RELLHRNDPQA
+984 RELLHRGDVRTESA
-995 AAPLAK
+995 LRELARS
-1001 LFTTTTNPA
+1001 NPA
-1010 VRLQALAASASRD
+1010 PAVWMHLLALLHEWAEPRAVVASVGLRPRHDEIISPNNVFRSALTNSHPSVR
-1023 ALPRQAGGAPATLFT
+1023 RQAVRVIEPWLQTSHPQTQVLRS
-1038 ALSDPHPAVRQLALR
+1038 ALLELVSDP
-1053 LAEPHLASDAR
+1053 D
-1064 LAAATL
+1064 
-1070 KLASDSAPT
+1070 PT

-1088 GTWNDP
+1088 GTWNDA

-1104 RDGMADPYQRAA
+1104 RDGMGDPYQRAA
-1116 VLSGAVG
+1116 ILSGAVG
-1123 RTGELL
+1123 RTSELL

-1155 SASDAEFASLLT
+1155 SASESESASLLT
-1167 ALAPAEGE
+1167 ALAPAEGG
-1175 RTQQWQ
+1175 RTQYWQ
-1181 LYAMTA
+1181 LLAMTA
-1187 LQDAFDARGLAL
+1187 LQDAFDARGIAL
-1199 TKFATSPSTEVRAAT
+1199 RKFTESPNADVRAAAE
-1214 TRLQQ
+1214 RLKQ
-1219 LYADARAFAA
+1219 LYADARTFAA
-1229 SPRSSDA
+1229 SVKSSDA

-1248 FNRPEAD
+1248 FNRPDAD
-1255 APVVVGLLA
+1255 APVVAGLLV
-1264 PPASAA
+1264 PPASDA
-1270 LQQLALTTLRTRRWP
+1270 LQAVALTTLRTRRWP

-1294 WAVLPV
+1294 WAALPV
-1300 TQRPVVADALTSQE
+1300 ATRPAVVELLASQE

-1327 VVGLAEIPPATRNR
+1327 AVGLAEIPPATRNR
-1341 LRWHGSDATKAR
+1341 FRWHGSEATKAR

-1368 LASYANVHS
+1368 LASYASVPS
-1377 LKGDAT
+1377 RKGDPT

-1389 TASCAACHAYRG
+1389 TVNCAACHAYRG

-1409 LATFRTKPAG
+1409 LATFRTKPVG
-1419 DFLTAI
+1419 DFLIAI

-1437 AYNVDTKDDRAL
+1437 AYNVETKDDRAL
-1449 TGLVTDETA
+1449 NGLVTDETA
-1458 TGFALA
+1458 TGFTLA
-1464 QANGVKDKLLRSD
+1464 QANGVKDKLLRPN
-1477 VKILRPSALSL
+1477 VKTLRPSPLSL
-1488 MPEGIE
+1488 MPEGLE
-1494 AALPPQAMA
+1494 GALSPQAMA

>member
-1 MLQPR
+1 MKTSVR
-6 RLLLSPALTS
+6 TGSVLLLTFVLLA
-16 PAWREHCPHC
+16 ACY
-26 RIMNPDSSAPR
+26 APR
-37 AGDLPSPSAMI
+37 SA
-48 DSNRSGDSKSQA
+48 A
-60 LPLALA
+60 PPA
-66 LAALCLLGACA
+66 
-77 ARHTT
+77 
-82 TPRLP
+82 PP

-100 PTRLTGFASRKTES
+100 PTRLTGFAVRKTES
-114 EGVAQRLHAKAL
+114 EGVAQRIHAKAL
-126 AFGTDAEGPAVL
+126 AIGSDAEAPAVL

-150 RTELLRRLR
+150 RTELLRRLT
-159 DTRLTHDRLA
+159 DTRLAHDRLA

-176 SAPMIAGVAP
+176 SAPMLSGVAP

-200 VDLYT
+200 VERYT
-205 RELTFKLEQVIR
+205 RELTLKLEQVIR
-217 AALADRRPSRVE
+217 AALADRRPSRIE

-239 NRRARPIAP
+239 NRRGKAIAP
-248 VDHDLPVLRVVAPE
+248 VDHDLPVLRVLSPQ
-262 GIVRAVFVSYACHCV
+262 GFVRAVFVSYACHCV

-282 TIHGDWAGSAQL
+282 TVHGDWAGSAQR
-294 ALEADHP
+294 AIEADHP
-301 GAIGLVAIGCG
+301 GAIAMVAIGCG

-326 DALGR
+326 DAQGR
-331 QIADEVKRLFPGP
+331 AIADEVKRVFSGP
-344 WKELPAAPTARTK
+344 WKELSSPLAARTK
-357 SITLDYDKLP
+357 RIALDYDKLP
-367 TRAEWEALATNKAQQ
+367 TRAEWTALATNKAPQ

-393 LDRGESLPTKLP
+393 LDRGEALPTKLP
-405 YLVQTWTFDTNLA
+405 YLIQTWHFGTNLA

-437 FDSSRLWVHGY
+437 FDGTRLWVHAY

-477 RPTKFAPGLENKIVG
+477 RPTKFAPGLEHKIIS
-492 TVHELLPR
+492 TVHELLPKG
-500 DFLAKTTN
+500 FVSS
-508 APTATAPRAG
+508 PQTATSGTA
-518 DLQSPSAASST
+518 PSAGGLPPPPLT
-529 PERRLQTAGTTQ
+529 PERQPAT
-541 ASTGNPAPKS
+541 SSNPPPKS
-551 PTESL
+551 PADSL
-556 ATLRTKPGL
+556 ATLRTKPGF
-565 TVELVAAEPLV
+565 TIELAVSEPLV

-591 VVEMADYPMG
+591 VVEMSDYPMG
-601 SDGNWKPG
+601 LDGNWQAG

-642 WRKGALIC
+642 WRQGALIC
-650 AAPDIIYAE
+650 AAPDILYAE

-696 VHGANGLLGGDIV
+696 VHGANGLLGGDIRQIGV
-709 VGDDV
+709 MEHWSNGVLPAQTTTP
-714 RSLTSKSANSQSL
+714 SLHHSNTPPATPL
-727 LTSAPTNAVNIR
+727 NIR
-739 GRDFGF
+739 GRDFRF
-745 QPDTGEFEATS
+745 RPDTGEFEATS

-804 LAASLARLNPI
+804 LAGSPGLARLYPI

-830 VTSACGLGVYRD
+830 VTSGCGLGVYRD

-851 NLFICEPV
+851 NLFVCEPV
-859 HNLVRRLVLTP
+859 HNMVRRLVLTP
-870 SGVTFNAARAAD
+870 SGVTFTAAKPAD
-882 EVQSE
+882 EVNSE

-925 PPERL
+925 PPDRL
-930 RTLDVRAGSDKGRIY
+930 KSLDVRAGSDKGRIY
-945 RIYPQGAKLR
+945 RVYPKDAKLR

-962 FSTAQVIATLD
+962 LTTKQVVAELN
-973 TENGVARDLAH
+973 TENGIARDLAH
-984 RELLHRNDPQA
+984 RELLHRADPKTEA
-995 AAPLAK
+995 ELTR
-1001 LFTTTTNPA
+1001 LFHSASEPA
-1010 VRLQALAASASRD
+1010 VRLQALAVLSEWMEPRSLAMASGLVREPQTVGHGLPTED
-1023 ALPRQAGGAPATLFT
+1023 MLLVRALNDR
-1038 ALSDPHPAVRQLALR
+1038 HPSVRRFALR
-1053 LAEPHLASDAR
+1053 LLEPR
-1064 LAAATL
+1064 LANDEFSQRIL
-1070 KLASDSAPT
+1070 LNRDEERDPT

-1094 RATAALAQLA
+1094 RATAALVQLA
-1104 RDGMADPYQRAA
+1104 REGMADPYQRAA
-1116 VLSGAVG
+1116 ILSGAVG
-1123 RTGELL
+1123 RTAELL
-1129 KVAVT
+1129 KLAVT
-1134 APATAPGRNEFLG
+1134 TPATAPGRNEFLG

-1155 SASDAEFASLLT
+1155 SASDAEFAALLT

-1181 LYAMTA
+1181 LLAMTA
-1187 LQDAFDARGLAL
+1187 LQDAFDARGLSL
-1199 TKFATSPSTEVRAAT
+1199 RKFSTSPSAEVRAAIV
-1214 TRLQQ
+1214 RLQQ

-1229 SPRSSDA
+1229 SPQSSDA
-1236 TRRASVPLLGRG
+1236 TRRASLPLLGRG

-1255 APVVVGLLA
+1255 VSVVACLLV
-1264 PPASAA
+1264 PPASTA
-1270 LQQLALTTLRTRRWP
+1270 LQQLALTTLRTRRWS
-1285 KTDELILAQ
+1285 KTDELILGEWSA
-1294 WAVLPV
+1294 LPV
-1300 TQRPVVADALTSQE
+1300 AARPAIVDTLTSLE

-1341 LRWHGSDATKAR
+1341 LRWHGSDVTKAR

-1368 LASYANVHS
+1368 VANYSGVGS
-1377 LKGDAT
+1377 LKGDAA
-1383 KGAALF
+1383 KGRELF
-1389 TASCAACHAYRG
+1389 TANCAACHAYRG
-1401 LGHALGPD
+1401 LGNALGPD
-1409 LATFRTKPAG
+1409 LAAFRTKPVG

-1425 LDPNAAIEPKYI
+1425 LDPNAAIEPKFI
-1437 AYNVDTKDDRAL
+1437 AYNVDTKDDRTL

-1458 TGFALA
+1458 TGFTLA
-1464 QANGVKDKLLRSD
+1464 QANGVQDKLLRSN
-1477 VKILRPSALSL
+1477 VKTLRPSPLSL
-1488 MPEGIE
+1488 MPEGLE

-1503 DLLAWLRE
+1503 NLLAWLQE

>member
-1 MLQPR
+1 MPVGNR
-6 RLLLSPALTS
+6 
-16 PAWREHCPHC
+16 
-26 RIMNPDSSAPR
+26 SADR
-37 AGDLPSPSAMI
+37 KSPS
-48 DSNRSGDSKSQA
+48 
-60 LPLALA
+60 LAFGFL
-66 LAALCLLGACA
+66 LAAACLLAACA
-77 ARHTT
+77 VRHAGA
-82 TPRLP
+82 PRLP
-87 SVGVARVDITPDY
+87 TVGVARVDITPDY
-100 PTRLTGFASRKTES
+100 PIRLTGFAVRKAES
-114 EGVAQRLHAKAL
+114 EGVAQRIHAKAL
-126 AFGTDAEGPAVL
+126 AIGTDAEGPSVL

-150 RTELLRRLR
+150 RTELLRRLKN
-159 DTRLTHDRLA
+159 TRLTHDRLA

-191 DLPPDQQSR
+191 DLPPGQQSR

-239 NRRARPIAP
+239 NRRGKPIAP
-248 VDHDLPVLRVVAPE
+248 VDHDLPVLRVTAPE
-262 GIVRAVFVSYACHCV
+262 GVVRAVFVSYACHCV

-282 TIHGDWAGSAQL
+282 TVHGDWAGSAQL

-326 DALGR
+326 DAQGR
-331 QIADEVKRLFPGP
+331 AIADEVKRLFPGP
-344 WKELPAAPTARTK
+344 WQELATAPTARAK
-357 SITLDYDKLP
+357 RIALDFDTLP
-367 TRAEWEALATNKAQQ
+367 TRAEWDALATNKAPQ

-393 LDRGESLPTKLP
+393 LDRGEALPTKLP
-405 YLVQTWTFDTNLA
+405 YLIQTWNFGTNLA

-426 VVDYG
+426 VVDYS

-437 FDSSRLWVHGY
+437 FDGTRLWVHGY

-477 RPTKFAPGLENKIVG
+477 QPTKFAPGLENKIVS

-500 DFLAKTTN
+500 DFQS
-508 APTATAPRAG
+508 APV
-518 DLQSPSAASST
+518 
-529 PERRLQTAGTTQ
+529 TAGAAERTLE
-541 ASTGNPAPKS
+541 APVTGNPPPKS
-551 PTESL
+551 PADSL

-565 TVELVAAEPLV
+565 TIELVAAEPLV

-609 GRVKFLTR
+609 GRVRFLTR

-650 AAPDIIYAE
+650 AAPDILYAE

-683 ARVNSLSLGLDNW
+683 ARVNGLSLGLDNW
-696 VHGANGLLGGDIV
+696 VHGANGLLGGDI
-709 VGDDV
+709 
-714 RSLTSKSANSQSL
+714 RNLSQPSTL
-727 LTSAPTNAVNIR
+727 NPQPLNIR
-739 GRDFGF
+739 GRDFRF
-745 QPDTGEFEATS
+745 LPDTGEFEATS

-785 PDRYLARNPHVPA
+785 PDRYLSRNPHVPA

-870 SGVTFNAARAAD
+870 TSVTFTAARASD

-887 FLASTDNW
+887 FLASSDNW

-925 PPERL
+925 PSERL
-930 RTLDVRAGSDKGRIY
+930 KTLDVRAGSDKGRIY

-962 FSTAQVIATLD
+962 LTTTQVVAALD
-973 TENGVARDLAH
+973 TEHGIARDLAH

-995 AAPLAK
+995 AAPLTK
-1001 LFTTTTNPA
+1001 LFTTSTNPA

-1023 ALPRQAGGAPATLFT
+1023 ALLRQVGGAPATLLT

-1070 KLASDSAPT
+1070 KLASDSAPS
-1079 VRYQLAFTL
+1079 VRYQLGFTL
-1088 GTWNDP
+1088 GSWNDP

-1104 RDGMADPYQRAA
+1104 REGMADPYQRAA
-1116 VLSGAVG
+1116 LLSGAVG

-1134 APATAPGRNEFLG
+1134 APAAAPGRNEFLG

-1155 SASDAEFASLLT
+1155 SATDAEFASLLT

-1187 LQDAFDARGLAL
+1187 LQDAFDARGIAL
-1199 TKFATSPSTEVRAAT
+1199 RKFAESPNAEVRTAAE
-1214 TRLQQ
+1214 RLKGV
-1219 LYADARAFAA
+1219 YADARSFAVR
-1229 SPRSSDA
+1229 PQSSDA

-1255 APVVVGLLA
+1255 APVVAGLLV

-1270 LQQLALTTLRTRRWP
+1270 LQQVALATLRTRRWP
-1285 KTDELILAQ
+1285 KSDELILAQ
-1294 WAVLPV
+1294 WAALPV
-1300 TQRPVVADALTSQE
+1300 ALRPAVVELLASQE
-1314 AWTQSLLNAVERG
+1314 TWTQSLLTAVERG
-1327 VVGLAEIPPATRNR
+1327 VVGVAEIPPVTRNR

-1368 LASYANVHS
+1368 LASYASVAS
-1377 LKGDAT
+1377 LKGDPA
-1383 KGAALF
+1383 KGRELF
-1389 TASCAACHAYRG
+1389 VANCAACHAYRG

-1409 LATFRTKPAG
+1409 LATFRTKPIG

-1425 LDPNAAIEPKYI
+1425 LDPNAAIEPKFI
-1437 AYNVDTKDDRAL
+1437 AYNVDTRDDRAL
-1449 TGLVTDETA
+1449 TGLVIDETA
-1458 TGFALA
+1458 TGFTLA
-1464 QANGVKDKLLRSD
+1464 QANGVSDKLLRSA
-1477 VKILRPSALSL
+1477 VKTLRPSPLSL
-1488 MPEGIE
+1488 MPEGLE
-1494 AALPPQAMA
+1494 AALPPPAMA

>member
-1 MLQPR
+1 MRAVSGAPFGGLKA
-6 RLLLSPALTS
+6 LLPF
-16 PAWREHCPHC
+16 
-26 RIMNPDSSAPR
+26 
-37 AGDLPSPSAMI
+37 
-48 DSNRSGDSKSQA
+48 
-60 LPLALA
+60 ALA
-66 LAALCLLGACA
+66 MLCLLAACA
-77 ARHTT
+77 VRRALS
-82 TPRLP
+82 PPLP

-100 PTRLTGFASRKTES
+100 PTRLTGFAARKIES
-114 EGVAQRLHAKAL
+114 DGVAQRIHAKAL
-126 AFGTDAEGPAVL
+126 VIGTDAEGPAVL

-150 RTELLRRLR
+150 RTELLRRLAG
-159 DTRLTHDRLA
+159 DTRLTPDRLA

-191 DLPPDQQSR
+191 DLPPDQQAR
-200 VDLYT
+200 VDRYT
-205 RELTFKLEQVIR
+205 RELTVKLEQVIR
-217 AALADRRPSRVE
+217 AALADRRPGRVE

-239 NRRARPIAP
+239 NRRGKPIAP
-248 VDHDLPVLRVVAPE
+248 VDHDLPVLRVTSPE
-262 GIVRAVFVSYACHCV
+262 GSVRAVFVSYACHCV

-294 ALEADHP
+294 AIEADHP

-312 ADQNPNKRGTPDLA
+312 ADQNPNQRGTPDLA
-326 DALGR
+326 DAQGR
-331 QIADEVKRLFPGP
+331 AIADEVKRLFHGM
-344 WKELPAAPTARTK
+344 WKELPAPPVARTK
-357 SITLDYDKLP
+357 RIALDFDKLP

-382 IAYHAKKNLAR
+382 ISFHAKKNLAR
-393 LDRGESLPTKLP
+393 LDRGEKLPTELP
-405 YLVQTWTFDTNLA
+405 YLIQTWNFGTNLA
-418 LVFLPGEV
+418 LVFLPGEI

-437 FDSSRLWVHGY
+437 FDGTRLWVHGY

-466 YEGGGAMVYYD
+466 YEGGSAMVYYD
-477 RPTKFAPGLENKIVG
+477 RPTKFAPGLEDKIVS

-500 DFLAKTTN
+500 NFVSKNRN
-508 APTATAPRAG
+508 APAATAPRAG
-518 DLQSPSAASST
+518 DLQSPSVAGST
-529 PERRLQTAGTTQ
+529 PEPRQPATGT
-541 ASTGNPAPKS
+541 SNPPPKS
-551 PTESL
+551 PADSL
-556 ATLRTKPGL
+556 ATLRTKAGL
-565 TVELVAAEPLV
+565 TIELVAAEPLV

-617 SRPDGPFDRA
+617 SRPDGPFDRS

-650 AAPDIIYAE
+650 AAPDILYAE

-709 VGDDV
+709 AADV
-714 RSLTSKSANSQSL
+714 RRRTSEGDNTPVRL
-727 LTSAPTNAVNIR
+727 LTSAAANAVNIR
-739 GRDFGF
+739 GRDFRF
-745 QPDTGEFEATS
+745 LPDTGEFEATS

-776 STFAYHYPL
+776 SAFAYHYPL

-804 LAASLARLNPI
+804 LAATLGRLHPI
-815 STPLERFNSPQSLNH
+815 STPLEHFNSPQSLNN

-859 HNLVRRLVLTP
+859 HNLVRRLALTP
-870 SGVTFNAARAAD
+870 SGVTFTAAKPAD
-882 EVQSE
+882 EAASE

-930 RTLDVRAGSDKGRIY
+930 KSLDVRAGSDKGRIY

-962 FSTAQVIATLD
+962 LTTPQVVATLN
-973 TENGVARDLAH
+973 TENGIARDLAH

-1001 LFTTTTNPA
+1001 LFTTSTNPV
-1010 VRLQALAASASRD
+1010 VRLQALAASAGRD
-1023 ALPRQAGGAPATLFT
+1023 ALLT
-1038 ALSDPHPAVRQLALR
+1038 ALTDSHPSVRQFALR
-1053 LAEPHLASDAR
+1053 LAEPLLASDPR
-1064 LAAATL
+1064 LAEATL
-1070 KLASDSAPT
+1070 KLTADSTPT

-1094 RATAALAQLA
+1094 HASAALAQLA
-1104 RDGMADPYQRAA
+1104 RDGTADPYQRAA
-1116 VLSGAVG
+1116 ILSGAVG

-1129 KVAVT
+1129 TVAVT
-1134 APATAPGRNEFLG
+1134 TSATAPGRNEFLG

-1155 SASDAEFASLLT
+1155 SAGEAEFAALLT
-1167 ALAPAEGE
+1167 ALAPVEGE

-1181 LYAMTA
+1181 LHAMTA
-1187 LQDAFDARGLAL
+1187 LQDALDARGIAL
-1199 TKFATSPSTEVRAAT
+1199 RKSADSPNAEVRAAT

-1219 LYADARAFAA
+1219 LYADARTFAA
-1229 SPRSSDA
+1229 SPSSSDA
-1236 TRRASVPLLGRG
+1236 MRRASVPLLGRG
-1248 FNRPEAD
+1248 FNRADAD
-1255 APVVVGLLA
+1255 APVVAGLLV
-1264 PPASAA
+1264 PPASAE

-1285 KTDELILAQ
+1285 NSDELILAQ
-1294 WAVLPV
+1294 WAALPIAS
-1300 TQRPVVADALTSQE
+1300 RPSVVDTLASQE

-1368 LASYANVHS
+1368 LASYASVAS

-1389 TASCAACHAYRG
+1389 TTSCAACHAYRG
-1401 LGHALGPD
+1401 VGHPLGPD
-1409 LATFRTKPAG
+1409 LATYRTKPVG

-1425 LDPNAAIEPKYI
+1425 LDPNAAIEPRFI
-1437 AYNVDTKDDRAL
+1437 AYNVDTRDDRAL

-1458 TGFALA
+1458 TGFTLA
-1464 QANGVKDKLLRSD
+1464 QANGVKDKLLRPN
-1477 VKILRPSALSL
+1477 VRTLRPSPLSL
-1488 MPEGIE
+1488 MPEGLE
-1494 AALPPQAMA
+1494 TALPPPAMA

>member
-1 MLQPR
+1 MIILPSKSPTR
-6 RLLLSPALTS
+6 FLALLLTALS
-16 PAWREHCPHC
+16 
-26 RIMNPDSSAPR
+26 
-37 AGDLPSPSAMI
+37 L
-48 DSNRSGDSKSQA
+48 
-60 LPLALA
+60 
-66 LAALCLLGACA
+66 LAACSL
-77 ARHTT
+77 RHIAKTSG
-82 TPRLP
+82 LP

-114 EGVAQRLHAKAL
+114 EGIAQRIHAKAL
-126 AFGTDAEGPAVL
+126 AIGTDAEGPAVL

-150 RTELLRRLR
+150 RSELLRRLAH
-159 DTRLTHDRLA
+159 DTRLTHNHLA
-169 ICSSHTH
+169 VCSSHTH
-176 SAPMIAGVAP
+176 SAPMLAGVAP

-200 VDLYT
+200 VDRYT
-205 RELTFKLEQVIR
+205 RELTMKLEQVIR
-217 AALADRRPSRVE
+217 AALADRRPARVE

-239 NRRARPIAP
+239 NRRGKPIAP
-248 VDHDLPVLRVVAPE
+248 VDHDLPVLRVTSPE

-282 TIHGDWAGSAQL
+282 TVHGDWAGSAQL

-301 GAIGLVAIGCG
+301 GAIALVAIGCG
-312 ADQNPNKRGTPDLA
+312 ADQNPNKRGTPDMA

-331 QIADEVKRLFPGP
+331 QIADEVKSLFPGP
-344 WKELPAAPTARTK
+344 WQELRTAPTAHTK
-357 SITLDYDKLP
+357 QLALDFERLP
-367 TRAEWEALATNKAQQ
+367 TRVEWETLATNKAQQ
-382 IAYHAKKNLAR
+382 ISYHAKKNLAR
-393 LDRGESLPTKLP
+393 LDRGEKLPTTLP
-405 YLVQTWTFDTNLA
+405 YLIQTWNFDTNLA

-437 FDSSRLWVHGY
+437 FDSTRLWVHGY
-448 ANDDPCYI
+448 SNDDPCYI

-477 RPTKFAPGLENKIVG
+477 RPTKFAPGLEKKIID

-500 DFLAKTTN
+500 NFVSKNTN
-508 APTATAPRAG
+508 APAATAPRAG
-518 DLQSPSAASST
+518 DLQSPYVAGSAS
-529 PERRLQTAGTTQ
+529 ERQLQTAGTMQ
-541 ASTGNPAPKS
+541 IGTGNPPPKS
-551 PTESL
+551 PADSL

-565 TVELVAAEPLV
+565 TVELVVAEPLV

-582 DFGTDGKLW
+582 DFGSDGKLW

-601 SDGNWKPG
+601 LDGNWKPG

-617 SRPDGPFDRA
+617 SRPNGPFDRA

-642 WRKGALIC
+642 WGKGALIC
-650 AAPDIIYAE
+650 AAPDILYAE

-666 ADVVRKLYTGF
+666 ADLVRKLYTGF

-696 VHGANGLLGGDIV
+696 IHGANGLLGGDIQTL
-709 VGDDV
+709 G
-714 RSLTSKSANSQSL
+714 TANSQLSTFNSQPL
-727 LTSAPTNAVNIR
+727 NIR
-739 GRDFGF
+739 GRDFRF
-745 QPDTGEFEATS
+745 RPDTGEFEATS

-770 WFGCHN
+770 WFGCNN
-776 STFAYHYPL
+776 SAFAFHYPL

-804 LAASLARLNPI
+804 IAASLARLNPI
-815 STPLERFNSPQSLNH
+815 SPPLERFNSPQSLNH
-830 VTSACGLGVYRD
+830 VTSGCGLGVYRD

-859 HNLVRRLVLTP
+859 HNMVRRLVLTP
-870 SGVTFNAARAAD
+870 DGVTFTAARVAD
-882 EVQSE
+882 EAASE

-930 RTLDVRAGSDKGRIY
+930 KSLDVRAGSDKGRIY

-962 FSTAQVIATLD
+962 LTTTQVVAALN
-973 TENGVARDLAH
+973 TENGIARGLAH

-995 AAPLAK
+995 AAPLVK
-1001 LFTTTTNPA
+1001 LFTTSANPA
-1010 VRLQALAASASRD
+1010 VRLQALATWSGRATLPHARLDRKVGDASAPFLS
-1023 ALPRQAGGAPATLFT
+1023 
-1038 ALSDPHPAVRQLALR
+1038 ALSDSHPAIRQLALR
-1053 LAEPHLASDAR
+1053 LAEPLLASDASVAS
-1064 LAAATL
+1064 AAL
-1070 KLASDSAPT
+1070 KLTSDFAAN

-1094 RATAALAQLA
+1094 RATEALAQLA

-1116 VLSGAVG
+1116 ILSGAVG

-1134 APATAPGRNEFLG
+1134 ASATAPGRNEFLG

-1155 SASDAEFASLLT
+1155 SASDTEFALLLT

-1175 RTQQWQ
+1175 RTQYWQ
-1181 LYAMTA
+1181 LLAMTA
-1187 LQDAFDARGLAL
+1187 LQDALDARGVTLR
-1199 TKFATSPSTEVRAAT
+1199 KFADSPNTEVRAAT

-1248 FNRPEAD
+1248 FNRLDAD
-1255 APVVVGLLA
+1255 APVVAGLLV
-1264 PPASAA
+1264 PPANAA
-1270 LQQLALTTLRTRRWP
+1270 LQQLALTTLRSRRWP

-1294 WAVLPV
+1294 WVALPIAS
-1300 TQRPVVADALTSQE
+1300 RPVVVDTLASEE

-1368 LASYANVHS
+1368 LANYANVAS

-1409 LATFRTKPAG
+1409 LATFRTKPVG

-1449 TGLVTDETA
+1449 TGLVIDETA
-1458 TGFALA
+1458 TGFTLA

-1477 VKILRPSALSL
+1477 VKTLRPSPLSL
-1488 MPEGIE
+1488 MPEGLE
-1494 AALPPQAMA
+1494 ATLPPQAMV
-1503 DLLAWLRE
+1503 DLISWLCE

>member
-1 MLQPR
+1 MNSD
-6 RLLLSPALTS
+6 SP
-16 PAWREHCPHC
+16 
-26 RIMNPDSSAPR
+26 APR
-37 AGDLPSPSAMI
+37 AGGLQPPSEASAI
-48 DSNRSGDSKSQA
+48 ATDGDFNSPARA
-60 LPLALA
+60 LAFA
-66 LAALCLLGACA
+66 LAALCLLAACSL
-77 ARHTT
+77 RHATR
-82 TPRLP
+82 PSGLP

-100 PTRLTGFASRKTES
+100 PIRLTGFASRKTES
-114 EGVAQRLHAKAL
+114 EGVAQRIHAKAL
-126 AFGTDAEGPAVL
+126 AIGTDAEGPAVL
-138 VTVDNLG
+138 ITVDNLG
-145 VSDAI
+145 VSDTI
-150 RTELLRRLR
+150 RTELLRRLKN
-159 DTRLTHDRLA
+159 TRLRHDRLA

-200 VDLYT
+200 VDRYT
-205 RELTFKLEQVIR
+205 RELTMKLEQVIR
-217 AALADRRPSRVE
+217 AALADRRPSRIE

-239 NRRARPIAP
+239 NRRGKPIAP

-282 TIHGDWAGSAQL
+282 TVHGDWAGSAQL

-312 ADQNPNKRGTPDLA
+312 ADQNPNKRGTPDMA

-331 QIADEVKRLFPGP
+331 QIADEVKRLFPSP
-344 WKELPAAPTARTK
+344 WKELSTPPTARAK
-357 SITLDYDKLP
+357 RIALDYDKLP

-382 IAYHAKKNLAR
+382 ISYHAKKNLAR
-393 LDRGESLPTKLP
+393 LDRGEALPTQLP
-405 YLVQTWTFDTNLA
+405 YLIQTWNFGTNLA

-437 FDSSRLWVHGY
+437 FDGARLWVHGY

-456 PSERILQEGG
+456 PSERVLQEGG

-477 RPTKFAPGLENKIVG
+477 RPTKFAPGLENKIVS
-492 TVHELLPR
+492 TVRELLPR
-500 DFLAKTTN
+500 DFVSNKPTMATA
-508 APTATAPRAG
+508 APTARAG
-518 DLQSPSAASST
+518 DLQSPSVAAST
-529 PERRLQTAGTTQ
+529 PERRLQVAGTP
-541 ASTGNPAPKS
+541 GKPPPKS
-551 PTESL
+551 PADSL

-627 TLFLDGLPFPTGVMA
+627 TLFLEGLPFPTGVMA

-650 AAPDIIYAE
+650 AAPDILYAE

-696 VHGANGLLGGDIV
+696 IHGANGLLGGDIQNL
-709 VGDDV
+709 
-714 RSLTSKSANSQSL
+714 SQPSTFNSQPL
-727 LTSAPTNAVNIR
+727 NIR
-739 GRDFGF
+739 GRDFRF
-745 QPDTGEFEATS
+745 SPDTLMFEATS

-815 STPLERFNSPQSLNH
+815 SAPLERFNSPQSLNH

-859 HNLVRRLVLTP
+859 HNMVRRLVLTP
-870 SGVTFNAARAAD
+870 SGVTFSAARAAD
-882 EVQSE
+882 EAASE

-930 RTLDVRAGSDKGRIY
+930 KSLDVRAGSDNGRIY
-945 RIYPQGAKLR
+945 RVYPQGAKLR

-962 FSTAQVIATLD
+962 LATAQVVAALD
-973 TENGVARDLAH
+973 TENGIARDLAH

-995 AAPLAK
+995 SEPLAK
-1001 LFTTTTNPA
+1001 LFTSSAHPA
-1010 VRLQALAASASRD
+1010 VRLQALAALNAGRD
-1023 ALPRQAGGAPATLFT
+1023 ALPRVQDDRKVGDASTTLLT
-1038 ALSDPHPAVRQLALR
+1038 ALIDSHPSVRQLALR
-1053 LAEPHLASDAR
+1053 LAEPHLATDAR
-1064 LAAATL
+1064 LASATL
-1070 KLASDSAPT
+1070 KLTTESAPT

-1094 RATAALAQLA
+1094 RATEAIVQLT

-1116 VLSGAVG
+1116 ILSGAVG

-1134 APATAPGRNEFLG
+1134 APSTAPGRNEFLG
-1147 QLIATASA
+1147 QLIATVSA
-1155 SASDAEFASLLT
+1155 SASDAEFALLLT

-1175 RTQQWQ
+1175 RTQYWQ
-1181 LYAMTA
+1181 LLAMTA
-1187 LQDAFDARGLAL
+1187 LQDAFDARGLSL
-1199 TKFATSPSTEVRAAT
+1199 RKFSDSPSAEVRAAT

-1219 LYADARAFAA
+1219 LYADARTFAA
-1229 SPRSSDA
+1229 NPRSSDA

-1248 FNRPEAD
+1248 FNRPDSD
-1255 APVVVGLLA
+1255 APIVAGLLV
-1264 PPASAA
+1264 PPESDS
-1270 LQQLALTTLRTRRWP
+1270 LQQVALTTLRTRRWP

-1294 WAVLPV
+1294 WAALPV
-1300 TQRPVVADALTSQE
+1300 TQRPVVADALTTQE
-1314 AWTQSLLNAVERG
+1314 GWTQSLLNAVERG
-1327 VVGLAEIPPATRNR
+1327 TVGLAEIPPATRNR

-1368 LASYANVHS
+1368 LASYASVAS

-1409 LATFRTKPAG
+1409 LATFRTKPIG

-1425 LDPNAAIEPKYI
+1425 LDPNAAIEPRYI

-1458 TGFALA
+1458 TGLTLA
-1464 QANGVKDKLLRSD
+1464 QANGVKDKLLRTD
-1477 VKILRPSALSL
+1477 VKTLRPSALSL